1 MGLSAGAEALPA
13 VEPASREELAGVL
26 TAASAEGRRLLP
38 VGGRTHLDKGNPTV
52 VDAELS
58 VRKLNRVVACEAA
71 EMIAVVEAGLTV
83 GELDAVLAE
92 QGQEW
97 PVDAAPEATV
107 GGVVATAPSSPRRL
121 AVGAVRDSV
130 LELHLVTGDG
140 RALRAGHRTVKN
152 VAGFDLCKL
161 LTGSLGTLGVIT
173 QVALRLRPR
182 PRARRTLTFPVGGAA
197 GNAAGAAGARDAS
210 GPFALAAELLAAAPL
225 AAAVL
230 VTPGEVVV
238 RLEGWQADV
247 EEQAAT
253 AVAAAGIEPASDEQ
267 GTPFPRSRAWLGA
280 PVVAEAALP
289 PSRLPELA
297 AAAGDNWAALAG
309 VGILWAGLPD
319 TSEPLAALRARAAE
333 LGGIAPVVRGSG
345 GLGPGLPAAAV
356 HQRIKRAFD
365 PAGILAPGR
374 FWGGL

>member
-1 MGLSAGAEALPA
+1 MGVSAGAEALPA

-26 TAASAEGRRLLP
+26 AAASAEGRRLLP

-107 GGVVATAPSSPRRL
+107 GGVVAAAPSSPRRL

-197 GNAAGAAGARDAS
+197 GGATGAAG
-210 GPFALAAELLAAAPL
+210 PFDLAAALLAAAPL

-267 GTPFPRSRAWLGA
+267 GTPFPRSRAWLEA
-280 PVVAEAALP
+280 PVVVEAALP

-297 AAAGDNWAALAG
+297 AAAGANWAALAG

-319 TSEPLAALRARAAE
+319 ASGPLAALRARAAE
-333 LGGIAPVVRGSG
+333 LGGIAPVVRGPG

-374 FWGGL
+374 FWGGP

>member
-1 MGLSAGAEALPA
+1 VTGEPGAGQAAVRPGLPVVEPGSRAELAEAL
-13 VEPASREELAGVL
+13 E
-26 TAASAEGRRLLP
+26 AASAGGRRLLP
-38 VGGRTHLDKGNPTV
+38 VGGRTHLDKGNPTA

-58 VRKLNRVVACEAA
+58 TAKLDALVSCEAA
-71 EMIAVVEAGLTV
+71 EMIAVVEAGMTV

-97 PVDAAPEATV
+97 PVDALPEATV
-107 GGVVATAPSSPRRL
+107 GGVVAVAPSSPRRL

-140 RALRAGHRTVKN
+140 RELRAGHRTVKN

-182 PRARRTLTFPVGGAA
+182 PRARRTLRFEVPGADP
-197 GNAAGAAGARDAS
+197 GS
-210 GPFALAAELLAAAPL
+210 GFELATALLGAAPL

-230 VTPGEVVV
+230 VTPGAVHL
-238 RLEGWQADV
+238 RLEGWPDDV
-247 EEQAAT
+247 AAQAAR
-253 AVAAAGIEPASDEQ
+253 AAEAAGAPAAAPADGPFPASR
-267 GTPFPRSRAWLGA
+267 PWLDA
-280 PVVAEAALP
+280 PVVVEAAVA
-289 PSRLPELA
+289 PSRLAALA
-297 AAAGDNWAALAG
+297 AGLPGAWGALAG

-319 TSEPLAALRARAAE
+319 PGEPLTELRALAAG
-333 LGGIAPVVRGSG
+333 LGGIAPVVRGRG
-345 GLGPGLPAAAV
+345 GLGPGLPAPEV
-356 HQRIKRAFD
+356 HRRLKHAFD

-374 FWGGL
+374 FWEGMSP

>member
-1 MGLSAGAEALPA
+1 VGLSAAGAAPPT
-13 VEPASREELAGVL
+13 VEPASREELARTL
-26 TAASAEGRRLLP
+26 AAASAEGRRLLP
-38 VGGRTHLDKGNPTV
+38 VGGRTHLGKGNPTV

-58 VRKLNRVVACEAA
+58 VRKLNRLVSCEAA
-71 EMIAVVEAGLTV
+71 EMIAVVEAGLTI
-83 GELDAVLAE
+83 GELDAVLAG

-140 RALRAGHRTVKN
+140 RELRAGHPTVKN

-182 PRARRTLTFPVGGAA
+182 PGARRTLAFPAA
-197 GNAAGAAGARDAS
+197 GGVS
-210 GPFALAAELLAAAPL
+210 ESFALAVALLAAAPL

-230 VTPGEVVV
+230 VTPDAVVL
-238 RLEGWQADV
+238 RLEGWPADV
-247 EEQAAT
+247 DEQAARAA
-253 AVAAAGIEPASDEQ
+253 AVAG
-267 GTPFPRSRAWLGA
+267 GA
-280 PVVAEAALP
+280 PVAGGPDEPFPAARPWLDAPVVVEAAVP
-289 PSRLPELA
+289 PSRLPALA
-297 AAAGDNWAALAG
+297 ASAGASWAALAG
-309 VGILWAGLPD
+309 VGIAWVGLPGPG
-319 TSEPLAALRARAAE
+319 EPLSALRARVAE
-333 LGGIAPVVRGSG
+333 LGGVAPVVRGPG
-345 GLGPGLPAAAV
+345 GLGPGLPAPRV
-356 HQRIKRAFD
+356 QERIKHAFD